1 MATIEGEQ
9 AVQSDESAQA
19 SQGDLREECRLLR
32 AHIDGLRRTVLAM
45 GHTCDAAWKEHGEIV
60 NRCIDLDRQLGAVTA
75 ALRTASAERDSL
87 RKERDRAVELLE
99 QPIEQAEAFRVHAS
113 EPLVSLCVHCIALVD
128 TNASVCPTCSTIPCK
143 LSPAAAEAITL
154 AFEDS
159 KRWPVQELAAY
170 RDAKHA
176 MKLGLAR
183 RADAVSRWSNASDA
197 GERSRIVGEVDDAAR
212 MNLILAEALKDAT
225 AALLLALEGL

>member
-32 AHIDGLRRTVLAM
+32 AHIVRLQERAATAHGQLDELMRDLRRV
-45 GHTCDAAWKEHGEIV
+45 D
-60 NRCIDLDRQLGAVTA
+60 
-75 ALRTASAERDSL
+75 RTALAIGHMGARLGDVSAECDSL
-87 RKERDRAVELLE
+87 RKERDDAQARLVSAETRLL
-99 QPIEQAEAFRVHAS
+99 VHAS

-143 LSPAAAEAITL
+143 LPPAAAEAITL

-183 RADAVSRWSNASDA
+183 RTDAVSRWSNASDA
-197 GERSRIVGEVDDAAR
+197 GERSRIVGEVDDAGR